1 MSTPNSSR
9 DPFSDDE
16 LAAWHGLLAV
26 YSRVMRELDPAL
38 LREHGISVREFDVLI
53 TLFNASN
60 YSFRMS
66 ELAQHVMLSPS
77 GLTRLV
83 ERLERSRLVQ
93 RRNDINDARSFLAVL
108 TDAGLQRLDEAR
120 TTHNAIIRAQFLDR
134 LTADDMKSV
143 GALWNRAL
151 LNEG

>member
-1 MSTPNSSR
+1 
-9 DPFSDDE
+9 
-16 LAAWHGLLAV
+16 
-26 YSRVMRELDPAL
+26 MRELDPAL
-38 LREHGISVREFDVLI
+38 LREHRISVREFDVLI
-53 TLFNASN
+53 TLFNAPN

-151 LNEG
+151 LNED